1 MDLGYE
7 NLFSAGLCFAALAA
21 LSWAGDWRR
30 RKRRNPDA
38 VGWVNWT
45 SLFFVSFMAACLLL
59 LMALAVWRKG

>member
-1 MDLGYE
+1 
-7 NLFSAGLCFAALAA
+7 
-21 LSWAGDWRR
+21 
-30 RKRRNPDA
+30 